1 MFARGEALAH
11 GSTRPT
17 QSGQRNQVE
26 SETQPTETF
35 MVKPF
40 RDTDN
45 RAILDSRQI
54 VRSCV
59 RHHLLLE
66 EATSQD
72 QASSTEDLL
81 RSAISVKASSG
92 IPSPLQSVAARR
104 GLLGPHQGTE
114 GALVAQSCQDMVTDN
129 NDSKDS
135 SSRHGYG
142 RLWAMYSLLNELNGT
157 TLPGESTFVLYS
169 TLPPTKQGNWG

>member
-59 RHHLLLE
+59 RHHRLLE

-72 QASSTEDLL
+72 YATSTEDLL

-92 IPSPLQSVAARR
+92 IPSPLQSVAARK
-104 GLLGPHQGTE
+104 GLLGQHQGTD
-114 GALVAQSCQDMVTDN
+114 GALVAQSCQDMATDS

-135 SSRHGYG
+135 SSCRG
-142 RLWAMYSLLNELNGT
+142 
-157 TLPGESTFVLYS
+157 
-169 TLPPTKQGNWG
+169 

>member
-1 MFARGEALAH
+1 MFTRGEALAH
-11 GSTRPT
+11 GSTRLT
-17 QSGQRNQVE
+17 RSGQRNQLE
-26 SETQPTETF
+26 SEAQTTETF

-54 VRSCV
+54 VHSCV
-59 RHHLLLE
+59 RHHRLLE

-81 RSAISVKASSG
+81 RSAISFKASSG

-104 GLLGPHQGTE
+104 GLFGPHQGTE
-114 GALVAQSCQDMVTDN
+114 GALVAQSCQDMATDN
-129 NDSKDS
+129 KDSKDS
-135 SSRHGYG
+135 SSRRG
-142 RLWAMYSLLNELNGT
+142 
-157 TLPGESTFVLYS
+157 
-169 TLPPTKQGNWG
+169 

>member
-1 MFARGEALAH
+1 MAH

-17 QSGQRNQVE
+17 QSVQRNQVE

-35 MVKPF
+35 IVKPF

-54 VRSCV
+54 VHSCV
-59 RHHLLLE
+59 RHHRLLE

-81 RSAISVKASSG
+81 KSTSSVKASSG

-104 GLLGPHQGTE
+104 GLLGPHRHRRCLGRPI
-114 GALVAQSCQDMVTDN
+114 LP
-129 NDSKDS
+129 
-135 SSRHGYG
+135 RHGDRQQRQQ
-142 RLWAMYSLLNELNGT
+142 RLELVSWLRKVVGHGLSSQRVGGDNLTMLNHIFLSS
-157 TLPGESTFVLYS
+157 P
-169 TLPPTKQGNWG
+169 LPPTKQGNWG

>member
-11 GSTRPT
+11 GSTRQT
-17 QSGQRNQVE
+17 QSVQRNQVE

-135 SSRHGYG
+135 SSRHG
-142 RLWAMYSLLNELNGT
+142 
-157 TLPGESTFVLYS
+157 
-169 TLPPTKQGNWG
+169 